1 MKKSIIFNNRCWE
14 NWISTCKRMKLAPYL
29 IPSTNINSKWIK
41 GLNVRP
47 KTRNF
52 FEENTEQNFHG
63 IGFGNDFLDK
73 TSKAQVTKEKNT

>member
-41 GLNVRP
+41 GLNVRL

-73 TSKAQVTKEKNT
+73 TSKAQVTKENT